1 METDN
6 YHYLRSCT
14 VVLFKAASV
23 RMCTCVCLSVQRLK
37 KPLFKNRRNLVGICF
52 MALPKGDGILVIRL
66 TLRAKGLCPICVYI
80 I

>member
-1 METDN
+1 VLIIHYHLLLIPLAEVMETDN

-37 KPLFKNRRNLVGICF
+37 KTTIQKS
-52 MALPKGDGILVIRL
+52 
-66 TLRAKGLCPICVYI
+66 T
-80 I
+80 